1 MCEGEVGV
9 GLKHDS
15 KDSKQFVPVKQPAS
29 QMALFIC
36 WCESLLKCVIILIA
50 KAAREDWKKGMALSP
65 AGFFFNAKVAYELE
79 KKS

>member
-15 KDSKQFVPVKQPAS
+15 KDSKQFGPVKQPAS

-36 WCESLLKCVIILIA
+36 WCESLLKCVIILIV
-50 KAAREDWKKGMALSP
+50 KGLEKKEWLYLP
-65 AGFFFNAKVAYELE
+65 QGFFFKYKGSLWARKEE
-79 KKS
+79 